1 MNDLSD
7 MSDTSAYEQDSDEE
21 MSDIFRLKTFCFRS
35 ASKHENMFKV
45 IHKIS
50 FIKEQ

>member
-21 MSDIFRLKTFCFRS
+21 MSDISRLKTFCFRTVLS
-35 ASKHENMFKV
+35 
-45 IHKIS
+45 
-50 FIKEQ
+50 KEQQE